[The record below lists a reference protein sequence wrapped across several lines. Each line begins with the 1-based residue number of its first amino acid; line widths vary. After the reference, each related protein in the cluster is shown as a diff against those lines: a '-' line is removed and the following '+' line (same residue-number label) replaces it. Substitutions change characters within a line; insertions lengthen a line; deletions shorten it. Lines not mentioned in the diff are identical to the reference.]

1 MDIQNQLKAIKN
13 HGRRRCIKIKT
24 ISMKAFLNP
33 LYIVL
38 VVSLFFASSCSD
50 DDEIGAEGTTIPAPV
65 FLIDDNISIF
75 DSNINLTLG
84 INNTSEVQTTNIE
97 VYRSGSSEKI
107 ADATINGETATFS
120 SSSLGTLEAGSINL
134 DFVSTFSGGSL
145 SNASFTET
153 INITP
158 VISLA
163 SEIASVQNKD
173 TSEGNV
179 ISYETTTIGTD
190 IDNITVTWKNGEMGA
205 ETDISTGFATDK
217 GSIDLK
223 DLDYITY
230 GFVPGDI
237 LIYTFTVTSGTLSES
252 VESKTTILPQMFK
265 DVVSGVIGNTT
276 DKAKLNLVTG
286 VNEESDISIDVGGPP
301 VFEAED
307 MVDISF
313 IQLGITGADSFD
325 AYDDL
330 EQAKVDFDAGSPS
343 TSVSTT
349 PDDIYVYKI
358 VRDEDGSSVDYYG
371 VILIGEVTFK
381 FSSSG
386 PPAVEIPIS
395 AKENKLFE

>member
-1 MDIQNQLKAIKN
+1 MKN
-13 HGRRRCIKIKT
+13 HGRRRCITIKT

-38 VVSLFFASSCSD
+38 VVSLLFASSCSD

-75 DSNINLTLG
+75 DSNIDLTLG
-84 INNTSEVQTTNIE
+84 ITNTSDVQTTGIE
-97 VYRSGSSEKI
+97 IYRSGSSDKI
-107 ADATINGETATFS
+107 ADATISGETATFS
-120 SSSLGTLEAGSINL
+120 SSSLGALEAGSINL
-134 DFVSTFSGGSL
+134 DIVSTFSGG
-145 SNASFTET
+145 NFAKASFTET
-153 INITP
+153 IDVTS
-158 VISLA
+158 VISLT
-163 SEIASVQNKD
+163 SEVESVQNGD
-173 TSEGNV
+173 TTDGNV
-179 ISYETTTIGTD
+179 ISYETSTAGTG
-190 IDNITVTWKNGEMGA
+190 IDDITVTWKNGEMGA

-252 VESKTTILPQMFK
+252 IESKTTILPQMFK
-265 DVVSGVIGNTT
+265 DVVNGAIGNVEG
-276 DKAKLNLVTG
+276 KEKLNLVTG
-286 VNEESDISIDVGGPP
+286 ANEVSDISMDVGGPP
-301 VFEAED
+301 FFEAED

-313 IQLGITGADSFD
+313 VQLGITGADSFEE
-325 AYDDL
+325 YDDL

-343 TSVSTT
+343 TSVSVN
-349 PDDIYVYKI
+349 PDGIYVYKI
-358 VRDEDGSSVDYYG
+358 VRDEDGNSVDYYG
-371 VILIGEVTFK
+371 VILIREVIFK

-386 PPAVEIPIS
+386 PPEVEIQIS